1 MKKIFTLIA
10 GLLLAGSMNAK
21 ETLDISSL
29 YTSGT
34 TVEFTGGWQWKGI
47 HLSVGEVV
55 ENQDTKTA
63 DDSGVTYFDASA
75 YDYLV
80 LKYSASTCD
89 VNCIVQLNCLGTVGQ
104 WGAEFNQSMAVA
116 ATSPTGGL
124 VGVKLDPA
132 HKNTVMQFAFQNQNS
147 AGSITIDEVYWASE
161 AEYEAAGGFVLRRPQ
176 PGQALTVW
184 EGSLVFDSWSV
195 STVIEAGFFD
205 VAEVGD
211 VIRVN
216 IADPASP
223 TPVFKYNNW
232 NDFTALQNTK
242 VQKDTYF
249 ECTIVDAEALAELQ
263 KNGLRLMG
271 IGFTMT
277 SVDLIARIDYQE
289 KGTEIAFE
297 ENGNIRATA
306 FEGFSD
312 LAKVVFTTTITN
324 AASFKSWGYG
334 KLTSIGGE
342 VMVGEMSVI
351 DEGDNQATFL
361 IADLKEALAAP
372 GFYIDEAT
380 GERVAMESGLNWL
393 VWDLNQQGEVSTPV
407 RKSVVVYEV
416 VGVSAV
422 KSVEA
427 ALPVANGNIY
437 NLAGQKVDAAYK
449 GIVIKNGK
457 KVVVK

>member
-1 MKKIFTLIA
+1 MKRIFTFIA
-10 GLLLAGSMNAK
+10 GLLLVGSMSAK
-21 ETLDISSL
+21 EPLDISSL

-34 TVEFTGGWQWKGI
+34 TVEFSGGWQWLGLK
-47 HLSVGEVV
+47 LSQGEVV
-55 ENQDTKTA
+55 ENQDAKTA

-80 LKYSASTCD
+80 VKYSASTCD

-104 WGAEFNQSMAVA
+104 WGAEFNQSDAVA

-147 AGSITIDEVYWASE
+147 AGSITIDEVYWATE
-161 AEYEAAGGFVLRRPQ
+161 AEYEAAGGFVPHRPQ
-176 PGQALTVW
+176 PGQVLTIW
-184 EGSLVFDSWSV
+184 EGSLLFDSWSV
-195 STVIEAGFFD
+195 SPVIQASLFA

-211 VIRVN
+211 IIRVN
-216 IADPASP
+216 FTDPASP
-223 TPVFKYNNW
+223 NPVFKYNDW

-249 ECTIVDAEALAELQ
+249 EGTIADADVLAELQ

-271 IGFTMT
+271 MGFTMT

-289 KGTEIAFE
+289 EGIEIAFDSS
-297 ENGNIRATA
+297 GNIFASDIER
-306 FEGFSD
+306 FSD

-324 AASFKSWGYG
+324 AASFNNWGYG
-334 KLTSIGGE
+334 TLTSIGGE
-342 VMVGEMSVI
+342 VKAGDMSI
-351 DEGDNQATFL
+351 TGEGDNMATFL
-361 IADLKEALAAP
+361 VGDLRPALAAP
-372 GFYIDEAT
+372 GFYIDEET
-380 GERVAMESGLNWL
+380 SERVSMESGLNWL
-393 VWDLNQQGEVSTPV
+393 VWNLDQQGETCTAV

-427 ALPVANGNIY
+427 APSVASATVY

-449 GIVIKNGK
+449 GVVIKNGK
-457 KVVVK
+457 KVVVR